1 MQVIDLSKHIVEEI
15 SDADYQS
22 PMLDLSP
29 FPEDELFVSVISDKP
44 KINVAEMV
52 SDLLAA

>member
-29 FPEDELFVSVISDKP
+29 FSEDELFVSVSSEKP